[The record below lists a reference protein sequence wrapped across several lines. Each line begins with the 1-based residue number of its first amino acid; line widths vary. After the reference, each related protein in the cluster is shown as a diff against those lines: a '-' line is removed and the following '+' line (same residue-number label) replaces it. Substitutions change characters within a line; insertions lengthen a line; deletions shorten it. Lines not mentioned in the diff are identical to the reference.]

1 MLDFQQLEKLDI
13 NGYPPEMSI
22 YLSLLFDTGIHRHVS
37 EVWGFHPPHTDDKNR
52 FSPTWLEIERFLN
65 ECEERRQSVGKL
77 YERLEQPPFGLRRGP
92 MPILLCAVLLHYETE
107 IALYEDSSFVADISM
122 PVFERLI
129 RSPEKFEIKRF
140 RMEGIRAEVFE
151 QFTGMISKP
160 VSVMGKPPN
169 LLVIVRP
176 IISFIHKLP
185 RYTMLTQELSDA
197 AIALRKAINDA
208 REPDALLFE
217 QLPQAL
223 GFDAF
228 GPLTETDSKT
238 VDAFFNSLRGALSEL
253 NRAYDGLLSFIE
265 GMLVSAFSLQSNSD
279 SPHTELINRAQ
290 PLLNWTI
297 DTKLKVFL
305 IRVCD
310 EGLDFK
316 EWLEAIGTYIAN
328 KPPASWNDLDKAHF
342 EMNLSELARKF
353 HRFEVLSFER
363 QQQPEKP
370 ADSAGE
376 VIRVGITTLSSSEQ
390 ERVVTVPPTIE
401 EQVDNIEGG
410 FEEVFK
416 RFGVDGDAN
425 LRLAILARLSQKLME
440 QLEE

>member
-1 MLDFQQLEKLDI
+1 MIKTA
-13 NGYPPEMSI
+13 
-22 YLSLLFDTGIHRHVS
+22 SLPLGR
-37 EVWGFHPPHTDDKNR
+37 
-52 FSPTWLEIERFLN
+52 EIEKFLD
-65 ECEERRQSVGKL
+65 ECEERRQSVDKL
-77 YERLEQPPFGLRRGP
+77 YKQLEQPPFGLRSGP
-92 MPILLCAVLLHYETE
+92 MPILLCAVLLHYEAE
-107 IALYEDSSFVADISM
+107 VALYEDGSFVADISM

-160 VSVMGKPPN
+160 VSTMGKPSN

-176 IISFIHKLP
+176 IMRFVDKLP

-265 GMLVSAFSLQSNSD
+265 QMLVSAFSLQSNGD
-279 SPHTELINRAQ
+279 SPHIQLIKRAQ
-290 PLLNWTI
+290 SLLNWTI

-363 QQQPEKP
+363 QQQPEQP

-376 VIRVGITTLSSSEQ
+376 VIRVGITTLSASEQ
-390 ERVVTVPPTIE
+390 ERVITVPPTIE

-425 LRLAILARLSQKLME
+425 LRLAILARLSQRLME

>member
-1 MLDFQQLEKLDI
+1 
-13 NGYPPEMSI
+13 
-22 YLSLLFDTGIHRHVS
+22 
-37 EVWGFHPPHTDDKNR
+37 
-52 FSPTWLEIERFLN
+52 
-65 ECEERRQSVGKL
+65 
-77 YERLEQPPFGLRRGP
+77 
-92 MPILLCAVLLHYETE
+92 
-107 IALYEDSSFVADISM
+107 
-122 PVFERLI
+122 
-129 RSPEKFEIKRF
+129 
-140 RMEGIRAEVFE
+140 MEGIRAEVFE

-185 RYTMLTQELSDA
+185 RYTMLTQELSNA

-253 NRAYDGLLSFIE
+253 NRAYDDLLSFIE
-265 GMLVSAFSLQSNSD
+265 GMLVSAFSLQSKDD
-279 SPHTELINRAQ
+279 SPHTELIKRAQ

-316 EWLEAIGTYIAN
+316 GWLEAIGTYIAN
-328 KPPASWNDLDKAHF
+328 KPPASWNDSDKAHF

-363 QQQPEKP
+363 QQQSEKP

-376 VIRVGITTLSSSEQ
+376 VIRVGITTLSSTEQ